1 MINKFAHSM
10 RLVLTFLAF
19 TTLIGI
25 VPSVGFTENAFAQ
38 APATNKNAGIQ
49 WNQLNDSQKE
59 ILGPLE
65 NDWESLGFERK
76 QKWLQVAAKFSK
88 LPSAD
93 QERLK
98 SRMREWAK
106 LSSNERRI
114 ARDNY
119 LQSLS
124 IPSEKKAEAW
134 QAYQQLSPEEKKKLA
149 EEAAQKKPSLINS
162 PSLKSK

>member
-1 MINKFAHSM
+1 MAKGFLTNCLFACLFGATISFCLPPTSSAQTLTSNVGIHWNK
-10 RLVLTFLAF
+10 LT
-19 TTLIGI
+19 
-25 VPSVGFTENAFAQ
+25 
-38 APATNKNAGIQ
+38 
-49 WNQLNDSQKE
+49 DSQKE

-65 NDWESLGFERK
+65 NDWDSLGVERK

-88 LPSAD
+88 LPSSD

-119 LQSLS
+119 LQSLN

-134 QAYQQLSPEEKKKLA
+134 QAYQQLSPEERKKLA
-149 EEAAQKKPSLINS
+149 DEAAQKKPSLINS

>member
-1 MINKFAHSM
+1 MTKGFLTNFLFACIIGTTVSLCLPLHSSAQ
-10 RLVLTFLAF
+10 TPASS
-19 TTLIGI
+19 IGI
-25 VPSVGFTENAFAQ
+25 SWNKLS
-38 APATNKNAGIQ
+38 AP
-49 WNQLNDSQKE
+49 QKE

-65 NDWESLGFERK
+65 SDWDSLGGERK

-88 LPSAD
+88 LPSND

-106 LSSNERRI
+106 LSPNERRI

-119 LQSLS
+119 LQSLN

-134 QAYQQLSPEEKKKLA
+134 QAYQQLSPEERKKLA
-149 EEAAQKKPSLINS
+149 DEAAQKKPSLINS